1 MDEKKLLKKK
11 YDRAYYLKNR
21 EAIREKRRKHYIK
34 TRTEY
39 IRRNKVNYEKNKNK
53 GSRVAIV
60 VAEGTLVKFD

>member
-21 EAIREKRRKHYIK
+21 EEICEKRRKHYIK

-39 IRRNKVNYEKNKNK
+39 IRRNKTNYEKNKNK
-53 GSRVAIV
+53 GSRVPIL